1 LCRPGYMCFH
11 CTYPD
16 CDCSINEVPQTM
28 EESAILKSVREVKG
42 KKKAPIG
49 GNRYGRLEINVI
61 NIISQTEAI

>member
-11 CTYPD
+11 CTHSD

-28 EESAILKSVREVKG
+28 EESVILKSVREVKA

-49 GNRYGRLEINVI
+49 GNRYGRIEINVM